1 MQHNKWPRLLC
12 LVLAL
17 VLVFSVTVPPAPARA
32 ASSKE
37 IQEELDELKEQ
48 GDELQAQIDELE
60 AQLED
65 NLSEMEALVAQK
77 NNLEQQLFL
86 LRRQQ
91 ENIQQQITACNLL
104 IAQKQNELDEAQAR
118 LDKLKADNKDRIRAM
133 EMYGQLGYLSVLAQ
147 AGTVGELM
155 DRISMV
161 AEIQAAD
168 KRRMQEL
175 EEAAQAVADAQQALQ
190 AEKASLEQ
198 MSQAL
203 EENRLQMEQ
212 KAGQI
217 NQVLTQLI
225 ATGEEYERYL
235 EQMEDEQTKLL
246 DQIAQTEKELNQ
258 ALQQEQQAARPDPN
272 GKPPSSVTDGVTWLI
287 PINYWYLSSP
297 YGMRDHPIEGIRK
310 FHHGVDL
317 AAPEGTPIYATRSG
331 TVTAASYGD
340 ANGYYVTIN
349 HGDGFSTMYLHM
361 THYTVRAGQWV
372 EAGQKIGECGNTG
385 ASKGNHLHFAIYYNG
400 NSVNPAEYID
410 FY

>member
-331 TVTAASYGD
+331 TVTTASYGS

>member
-258 ALQQEQQAARPDPN
+258 VLQQEQQAARPDPN

-331 TVTAASYGD
+331 TVTAASYGS

-361 THYTVRAGQWV
+361 THYTVRAGQRV